1 MSEVKIYYNPSCS
14 KCRQTMALL
23 EENKIT
29 PEVVEYL
36 QTPPSRED
44 LANIVDLGIPAKD
57 LVRSHEEAWA
67 VLGVDIMSASD
78 DEILDALINA
88 PGAIQ
93 RPIVISNGKA
103 TLGRPPE
110 KVLDIL

>member
-1 MSEVKIYYNPSCS
+1 MSDVKIYYNPSCS

-23 EENKIT
+23 EENKIE
-29 PEVVEYL
+29 PEVIEYL
-36 QTPPSRED
+36 QTPPARED
-44 LANIVDLGIPAKD
+44 LVNIVSLGIPAKD
-57 LVRSHEEAWA
+57 LVRSHEDAWTA
-67 VLGVDIMSASD
+67 LGIDLISASD
-78 DEILDALINA
+78 DEILDALVDA